1 MSGWRGVVADV
12 AHVLSTPVT
21 AFYDMDWAELL
32 LWHAEAR
39 RIASSRYRSG

>member
-1 MSGWRGVVADV
+1 MSNWRGVVADV

-21 AFYDMDWAELL
+21 AFNDMDWLEVL

-39 RIASSRYRSG
+39 RIASVRFNSG

>member
-1 MSGWRGVVADV
+1 VSGWRGVVADV

-21 AFYDMDWAELL
+21 TFDDMDWDELL

-39 RIASSRYRSG
+39 RITGTGRN

>member
-21 AFYDMDWAELL
+21 AFNDMDWDELL
-32 LWHAEAR
+32 LWHAEVR
-39 RIASSRYRSG
+39 RIAGTGRN

>member
-12 AHVLSTPVT
+12 AHVLSTPIT
-21 AFYDMDWAELL
+21 ALDDMDWAELL

-39 RIASSRYRSG
+39 RLSGRSRQP